1 MPPPAIQEAEADKK
15 GSGACTLQNCVFVSF
30 FCCYDKS
37 TQQSNLRKEGV
48 YFALDFQRDAA
59 HHGREDGT
67 VGRKNTVRSRK
78 LGIHIVFTL

>member
-1 MPPPAIQEAEADKK
+1 MDLLGLFLSYFSVAGVKYVNK
-15 GSGACTLQNCVFVSF
+15 
-30 FCCYDKS
+30 
-37 TQQSNLRKEGV
+37 SNLRKEGV
-48 YFALDFQRDAA
+48 YFALDFQRDTA

>member
-1 MPPPAIQEAEADKK
+1 MCHLLPSRKQKQTRRAQGRVPFK
-15 GSGACTLQNCVFVSF
+15 TVSLF
-30 FCCYDKS
+30 LFSVKS